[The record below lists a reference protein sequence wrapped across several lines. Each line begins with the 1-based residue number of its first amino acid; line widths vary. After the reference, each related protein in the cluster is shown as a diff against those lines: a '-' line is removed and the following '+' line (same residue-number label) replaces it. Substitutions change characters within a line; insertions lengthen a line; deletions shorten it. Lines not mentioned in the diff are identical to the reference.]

1 MTDPIML
8 QRAREL
14 LDCLSDL
21 QTQVEKKAV
30 EDSKFWVEIVT
41 ELDSERIKAGDR
53 WSDNNRFYETRV
65 GSELNLLMLKR
76 MLEIRNKIANHHIH
90 K

>member
-8 QRAREL
+8 QRTREL

-30 EDSKFWVEIVT
+30 EDSKFWAEIVT
-41 ELDSERIKAGDR
+41 ELDPVIVEMNEQMGDKL
-53 WSDNNRFYETRV
+53 NRP
-65 GSELNLLMLKR
+65 MLKR
-76 MLEIRNKIANHHIH
+76 MLEIRNKIANHHRQDIH

>member
-41 ELDSERIKAGDR
+41 ELDPVIEKMNEAGDR
-53 WSDNNRFYETRV
+53 WS
-65 GSELNLLMLKR
+65 ELNLLVVKR

>member
-1 MTDPIML
+1 M
-8 QRAREL
+8 QN
-14 LDCLSDL
+14 
-21 QTQVEKKAV
+21 QVEKKAV

-41 ELDSERIKAGDR
+41 ELDPVIENMNEAGDR
-53 WSDNNRFYETRV
+53 W
-65 GSELNLLMLKR
+65 SELNLLMVKR

>member
-41 ELDSERIKAGDR
+41 ELDPVIEKMNETGDR
-53 WSDNNRFYETRV
+53 W
-65 GSELNLLMLKR
+65 SELNLLVVKR

>member
-8 QRAREL
+8 QRTREL

-21 QTQVEKKAV
+21 QNQVEKKAV

-41 ELDSERIKAGDR
+41 ELDPVIEKMNETGDR
-53 WSDNNRFYETRV
+53 W
-65 GSELNLLMLKR
+65 SELNLLMVKR
-76 MLEIRNKIANHHIH
+76 MLEIRNKIASHHIH

>member
-8 QRAREL
+8 QRTREL

-21 QTQVEKKAV
+21 QTQVENKAV

-41 ELDSERIKAGDR
+41 ELDPVIEKM
-53 WSDNNRFYETRV
+53 N
-65 GSELNLLMLKR
+65 
-76 MLEIRNKIANHHIH
+76 
-90 K
+90 

>member
-8 QRAREL
+8 QRTREL

-30 EDSKFWVEIVT
+30 EDSNFWVEIVT
-41 ELDSERIKAGDR
+41 ELDPVIEKMNETGDR
-53 WSDNNRFYETRV
+53 W
-65 GSELNLLMLKR
+65 SELNLLMVKR

>member
-21 QTQVEKKAV
+21 QNQVEKKAV

-41 ELDSERIKAGDR
+41 ELDPVIEKMNETGDR
-53 WSDNNRFYETRV
+53 W
-65 GSELNLLMLKR
+65 SELNLLMVKR

>member
-8 QRAREL
+8 QRTREL

-41 ELDSERIKAGDR
+41 ELDPVIEKMNETGDR
-53 WSDNNRFYETRV
+53 W
-65 GSELNLLMLKR
+65 SELNLLMVKR

>member
-41 ELDSERIKAGDR
+41 ELDPVIENMNEAGDR
-53 WSDNNRFYETRV
+53 W
-65 GSELNLLMLKR
+65 SELNLLMVKR

-90 K
+90 KTVVTK

>member
-8 QRAREL
+8 QRTREL

-41 ELDSERIKAGDR
+41 ELDPVIEKMNETGDR
-53 WSDNNRFYETRV
+53 W
-65 GSELNLLMLKR
+65 SELNLLMVKR
-76 MLEIRNKIANHHIH
+76 MLEIRNKIASHHIH